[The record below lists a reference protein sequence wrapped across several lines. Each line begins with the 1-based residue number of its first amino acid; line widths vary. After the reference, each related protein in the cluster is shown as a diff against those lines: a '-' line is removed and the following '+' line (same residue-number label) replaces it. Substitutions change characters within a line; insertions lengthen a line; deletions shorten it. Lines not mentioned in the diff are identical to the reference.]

1 MTNLKEEIGKT
12 LLNQS
17 INIMSITDDELRN
30 KEFCELNK
38 ISNTLFE
45 ELNEE
50 NKIKEFQTW
59 LNKIMTEDE
68 LD

>member
-1 MTNLKEEIGKT
+1 MTNLKEEIGKA
-12 LLNQS
+12 LLNQT
-17 INIMSITDDELRN
+17 INIMSIADDELRN

-38 ISNTLFE
+38 VSNTLFE

-59 LNKIMTEDE
+59 LNKIITEDE

>member
-17 INIMSITDDELRN
+17 INIMSIADDERRN
-30 KEFCELNK
+30 KEICELHK
-38 ISNTLFE
+38 VSNTLFE

-50 NKIKEFQTW
+50 NKIK
-59 LNKIMTEDE
+59 
-68 LD
+68 

>member
-12 LLNQS
+12 LLNQT

-38 ISNTLFE
+38 VSNTLFE
-45 ELNEE
+45 ELSDV
-50 NKIKEFQTW
+50 NKKKLQVW
-59 LNKIMTEDE
+59 LDKKMKEDE